1 MTQEITQKIQEKF
14 PREFVGTNE
23 FRNEWTVTVKPDRIV
38 EIARFLR
45 DDPSTEFD
53 HLSDIYSVD
62 NSVRSSASGG
72 SGEERFEVVYL
83 LNSIPKRHR
92 LRLKTLLREDRCEI
106 DSVYTVWRAAG
117 FLEREVYDLMG
128 IRFRNHPDLRRI
140 FLPEDFDG
148 HPLRKEYPAEGKGWR
163 NTFEFLPTEEPQT

>member
-14 PREFVGTNE
+14 PAEFIAANE
-23 FRNEWTVTVKPDRIV
+23 FRNDWTVVVKADRIV

-45 DDPSTEFD
+45 DDPELAFD
-53 HLSDIYSVD
+53 HLSDVFSVD
-62 NSVRSSASGG
+62 YPGR
-72 SGEERFEVVYL
+72 EERFEVVYQ
-83 LNSIPKRHR
+83 LNSIRKHHR
-92 LRLKTLLREDRCEI
+92 LRLKTGLREDPCEI
-106 DSVYTVWRAAG
+106 DSVYPVWRAAG